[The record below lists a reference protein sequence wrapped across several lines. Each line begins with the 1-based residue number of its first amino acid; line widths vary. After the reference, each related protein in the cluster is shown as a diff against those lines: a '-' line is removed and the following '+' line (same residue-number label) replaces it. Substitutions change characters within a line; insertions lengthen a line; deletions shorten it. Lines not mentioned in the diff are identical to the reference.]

1 MDYESLLGKVPG
13 HLKNPAEFRTA
24 GVKGKGK
31 LAVGFGLVKTLGE
44 EAAKLGSGKALL
56 VTDKNMVNLGIHR
69 FAVDPLEKAGFTVQ
83 VFDEVEPE
91 PHVETCQEVQDL
103 TRKEGFSVVI
113 GLGGGSPMDV
123 AKAASLAPGN
133 PREMIDYMTGTP
145 LEGEG
150 LPCILVPTTS
160 GTGSEVSPYIV
171 TSKGDKKLFIG
182 NPLVYGTV
190 ALVDPL
196 LTVTMPP
203 KVTACTGL
211 DALSHG
217 VEGMIGKTNPLTETF
232 TLKCVE
238 YVFQYLQRA
247 VADGNDLEARYHMS
261 FASLFGMM
269 SYTQGGGLYAHSMSY
284 ILTIDSGVPH
294 GLGCGLA
301 LPYTFMFNLDNIA
314 PILVKMAP
322 LAGVDASGSPKEV
335 GRRVAARFKKLVS
348 DVGIPSSLEELG
360 VPEKEVER
368 FASDMVEKYYRVN
381 NPRPMN
387 PEEGL
392 ALVRSMWEGKLV
404 EIKG

>member
-1 MDYESLLGKVPG
+1 MDYESLLEQVPG
-13 HLKNPAEFRTA
+13 QLKNPAEFRTV

-44 EAAKLGSGKALL
+44 EASKLGSGKALL
-56 VTDKNMVNLGIHR
+56 VTDKTMVKLGIHKL
-69 FAVDPLEKAGFTVQ
+69 AVDPLEKAGFSVQ
-83 VFDEVEPE
+83 VFDDVEPE
-91 PHVETCQEVQDL
+91 PHLETCQEVQDL
-103 TRKEGFSVVI
+103 TRKQGFSVVV

-133 PREMIDYMTGTP
+133 PRELIDYMTGTP

-182 NPLVYGTV
+182 NPLVYGTI

-238 YVFQYLQRA
+238 YVFKYLEKA
-247 VADGNDLEARYHMS
+247 VADGNDLEARYYMS

-269 SYTQGGGLYAHSMSY
+269 SYTQGGGLYAHSISY
-284 ILTIDSGVPH
+284 ILTIDSGTPH
-294 GLGCGLA
+294 GLGCGLS
-301 LPYTFMFNLDNIA
+301 LPYTFMFNLKNIA
-314 PILVKMAP
+314 PILVKIAP
-322 LAGVDASGSPKEV
+322 LAGVDPSGSSEAV
-335 GRRVAARFKKLVS
+335 GRKVAVRFKELVS
-348 DVGIPSSLEELG
+348 SVGIPSSLKELG
-360 VPEKEVER
+360 VAEKDVDRYAEDLV
-368 FASDMVEKYYRVN
+368 AKYYRVN
-381 NPRPMN
+381 NPRPMS

-392 ALVRSMWEGKLV
+392 AFVRSMWDGTLT
-404 EIKG
+404 EIAG

>member
-1 MDYESLLGKVPG
+1 MDYESLLEQVPG
-13 HLKNPAEFRTA
+13 QLKNPAEFRTV

-31 LAVGFGLVKTLGE
+31 LAVGFGLVRTLGE
-44 EAAKLGSGKALL
+44 EASKLGSGKVLL
-56 VTDKNMVNLGIHR
+56 VTDKTMVKLGIHKL
-69 FAVDPLEKAGFTVQ
+69 AAGPLEKAGFSVQ
-83 VFDEVEPE
+83 IFDDVEPE
-91 PHVETCQEVQDL
+91 PHLETCQKVQDL
-103 TRKEGFSVVI
+103 TREQGFSVVV

-133 PREMIDYMTGTP
+133 PRELIDYMTGTP

-238 YVFQYLQRA
+238 YVFKYLEKA
-247 VADGNDLEARYHMS
+247 VADGNDLEARYYMS

-284 ILTIDSGVPH
+284 ILTIDSGTPH
-294 GLGCGLA
+294 GLGCGMA
-301 LPYTFMFNLDNIA
+301 LPYTFMFNLRKIA
-314 PILVKMAP
+314 PTLVKMAP
-322 LAGVDASGSPKEV
+322 LIGVDPSGNPEEV
-335 GRRVAARFKKLVS
+335 GKKVAVRFKELVS
-348 DVGIPSSLEELG
+348 SVGIPSNLKELG
-360 VPEKEVER
+360 VSEKDVDR
-368 FASDMVEKYYRVN
+368 YAGDLVAKYYRAN
-381 NPRPMN
+381 NPRPMS

-392 ALVRSMWEGKLV
+392 ALVRSMWNGNLT
-404 EIKG
+404 EIAG